1 LSAEVLLALPGREH
15 LLGLMALGPKLSE
28 EPYSTSDL
36 ALLQSVASQT
46 GLALENA
53 QLLKEVAREAASRE
67 RLNRE
72 VEIAREVQERFFP
85 QSCPAVPG
93 IDYFGLCRPALA
105 VGGDYYDFLQR
116 PNGIMGI
123 ALGDISG
130 KGISASL
137 MMASLHAL
145 MRGQLVAGMSDLAT
159 LIGNTNQLI
168 YEASTSNRYATFFY
182 GEYDPSARLMNYV
195 NAGHNAP
202 IILRGET
209 VLRLEACGPVIGLL
223 RDVKYTSAEFQFE
236 PGDVFVTFTDG
247 ISEAMT
253 MADEEWGEERL
264 IEATQRCC
272 GRSAREMTSSLM
284 GAADAFA
291 AGAPQHDDMTLIVMK
306 VG

>member
-1 LSAEVLLALPGREH
+1 MDARNFTDGRQLIDTVAHRISDTLHISRITVFVRDEDRFCIAEAIGGDPHSGYCLPVQARTVQLLNEARKPELVYFDDPRSWVHGAALEEQTKLRGLDAEVLLALPGRER

-85 QSCPAVPG
+85 QFYKPVPG

-105 VGGDYYDFLQR
+105 VGGDYYDFLAR

-145 MRGQLVAGMSDLAT
+145 GGGHDGPGHFDL
-159 LIGNTNQLI
+159 
-168 YEASTSNRYATFFY
+168 
-182 GEYDPSARLMNYV
+182 EYQPVDLRIIDV
-195 NAGHNAP
+195 EP
-202 IILRGET
+202 IRHF
-209 VLRLEACGPVIGLL
+209 LL
-223 RDVKYTSAEFQFE
+223 WRV
-236 PGDVFVTFTDG
+236 
-247 ISEAMT
+247 
-253 MADEEWGEERL
+253 
-264 IEATQRCC
+264 
-272 GRSAREMTSSLM
+272 
-284 GAADAFA
+284 
-291 AGAPQHDDMTLIVMK
+291 
-306 VG
+306 